1 MLDFVLTVS
10 YVHLDHLVFGSYL
23 EIEFEDFRF
32 CSATLNRY
40 LVIGNIQLQYDCFG
54 QIIL

>member
-1 MLDFVLTVS
+1 MFIWIIW
-10 YVHLDHLVFGSYL
+10 YL
-23 EIEFEDFRF
+23 EVIWKLNFEDFRF

-40 LVIGNIQLQYDCFG
+40 LVIGNIQLQYDYLG